1 MEETQCRVPRDGWHL
16 YLIDNN
22 DVESHDRLCRLAINL
37 KTWLYTVASH
47 YTVRTNE
54 YLVRVHIC
62 RTFIISFH
70 KPSNTRT
77 WHPPFKPKTSPSA
90 TNVTSTLLIGG
101 LVWNL

>member
-37 KTWLYTVASH
+37 KTWLYTVGSH

-54 YLVRVHIC
+54 YLVLYVYIYAAHL
-62 RTFIISFH
+62 SFRFTNH
-70 KPSNTRT
+70 LILVPGILPSNRK
-77 WHPPFKPKTSPSA
+77 HHRAQQTSHLHS
-90 TNVTSTLLIGG
+90 
-101 LVWNL
+101 